1 MRSNKQFKQT
11 LNWGY
16 GYDSLLFDLATWGT
30 SPYVTIDSLGA
41 TVQNRAIWELT
52 IANNS
57 ESNSNRRVY
66 IHART
71 HPGEEESFWV
81 TNEIINI
88 LLSETPFAT
97 FIRSNCTFHIVP
109 MYNPDGV
116 ELEYARENANGIDIE
131 SGWDDNPLEP
141 EVLVLKNRFIELMAM
156 DNPVEVALNM
166 HSAYSCKRYFVYH
179 DAAGTSDSYTNLE
192 QQFIGGIQSYFVG
205 GIENWD
211 YFVSW
216 TSGTPDQYPESW
228 WWMNQGENVMALTY
242 EDMNCVEAGSYDST
256 AYAIV
261 RGIID
266 YLGLSYTWIEDENNI
281 LQTEFSL
288 SQNFPNPFNPRTN
301 IRYSVSLNDHVKIT
315 VFDLMGHEV
324 KTLLDSKVSI
334 GSGLVQWDGRNFR
347 GEIVP
352 SGVYIYS
359 VKAGEFN
366 QSRKMIILK

>member
-1 MRSNKQFKQT
+1 MNNILRQGLIVGLITSTSISMAVAGDEVPPAMAYKAQYAIKVNSVLQT
-11 LNWGY
+11 DLTGY
-16 GYDSLLFDLATWGT
+16 LLT
-30 SPYVTIDSLGA
+30 A
-41 TVQNRAIWELT
+41 TVQGIDTNVIYNGIIQGRLIQLSMDSTYKDKNVKLILT
-52 IANNS
+52 
-57 ESNSNRRVY
+57 
-66 IHART
+66 
-71 HPGEEESFWV
+71 
-81 TNEIINI
+81 
-88 LLSETPFAT
+88 
-97 FIRSNCTFHIVP
+97 
-109 MYNPDGV
+109 NPDGV